1 MSLYMLSTDIATCL
15 IRGKSKI
22 LDARIASVA
31 PGELCISAVTRG
43 ELLFGVSRQMRQ
55 TAAVAEPAKARTSPV
70 DQRTMEALR
79 KTAHSALAALTPHEA
94 EVLRARFRM
103 DLNIDLSAGHTL
115 ESVGKQFDVTRER
128 IRSREREGNL
138 SSVVD
143 QFLTRVSC
151 LPWDAAAATHFA
163 TVAFELH
170 NLGTPMGT
178 ADTMI
183 VGHAIAVGAVLVT
196 SGEPRFLRVAGLKA
210 ENWMRRRST
219 Q

>member
-1 MSLYMLSTDIATCL
+1 
-15 IRGKSKI
+15 
-22 LDARIASVA
+22 
-31 PGELCISAVTRG
+31 
-43 ELLFGVSRQMRQ
+43 MRQ

-70 DQRTMEALR
+70 DQRAMEALR
-79 KTAHSALAALTPHEA
+79 KTTHSALAALTPHEA
-94 EVLRARFRM
+94 EALRARFG
-103 DLNIDLSAGHTL
+103 IDLSAGHTL

-128 IRSREREGNL
+128 IKSREREGNL

-170 NLGTPMGT
+170 NIGTPMGT

-196 SGEPRFLRVAGLKA
+196 SGEPRFLRVAGLKT

>member
-22 LDARIASVA
+22 LDARVASV
-31 PGELCISAVTRG
+31 PRGELCISAVTRG

-79 KTAHSALAALTPHEA
+79 KTTHSALAALTPHEA
-94 EVLRARFRM
+94 EALRARFG
-103 DLNIDLSAGHTL
+103 IDLSAGHTL

-128 IRSREREGNL
+128 IRSKEREGNL
-138 SSVVD
+138 SNVVD

-170 NLGTPMGT
+170 NIGTPMGT

-196 SGEPRFLRVAGLKA
+196 SGEPRFLRVAGLKT

>member
-22 LDARIASVA
+22 LDTRVA
-31 PGELCISAVTRG
+31 AVPPGQLCISAVTRG
-43 ELLFGVSRQMRQ
+43 ELLFGVSRQLHQ
-55 TAAVAEPAKARTSPV
+55 TTAVAEPAKSRTSGV
-70 DQRTMEALR
+70 DRRTIEALR
-79 KTAHSALAALTPHEA
+79 KTTHSVLAALTPAEA
-94 EVLRARFRM
+94 KALRARFG
-103 DLNIDLSAGHTL
+103 IDQGAGHTL

-128 IRSREREGNL
+128 IRSAKQEDDL

-170 NLGTPMGT
+170 NVGTPMGT
-178 ADTMI
+178 ADAMI
-183 VGHAIAVGAVLVT
+183 AGHAIAVGAVLAT
-196 SGEPRFLRVAGLKA
+196 GGGQRFSSVPGLKT
-210 ENWMRRRST
+210 ENWMRRRAT

>member
-1 MSLYMLSTDIATCL
+1 MGLYMLSTDIATCL

-22 LDARIASVA
+22 LDARVASVA
-31 PGELCISAVTRG
+31 SGELCISAITRG
-43 ELLFGVSRQMRQ
+43 ELLFGVSRQTRQ
-55 TAAVAEPAKARTSPV
+55 TAAGAEPAKARTSPV

-79 KTAHSALAALTPHEA
+79 KTTHSALAALTPHEA
-94 EVLRARFRM
+94 EVLRARFG
-103 DLNIDLSAGHTL
+103 IDLSAGHTL

-128 IRSREREGNL
+128 ISSRERPDNV

-151 LPWDAAAATHFA
+151 LAWDAAAATHFA

-170 NLGTPMGT
+170 NIGTPMGT

-196 SGEPRFLRVAGLKA
+196 SGEQRFLRVAGLKT